1 MEKRDAF
8 VKRIDARDYIEKS
21 ARKERQ
27 ELGELTNILNDW
39 GMQLCDIPKEEL
51 DRKYEELARKYYCSE
66 PTTILDIT
74 KETIAELLEKD
85 RQQKQNIEE
94 R

>member
-1 MEKRDAF
+1 MKKRDAF

-21 ARKERQ
+21 AKKESQ
-27 ELGELTNILNDW
+27 ELEEVINILDEW

-66 PTTILDIT
+66 STTILDIT
-74 KETIAELLEKD
+74 KETIEDCLK
-85 RQQKQNIEE
+85 KYGYKKPNIEE